1 MPLAVRSLPCC
12 VSWLTLTASVALVP
26 VATFTILVLATSMP
40 PVVTL
45 GPPVMVRPLLLI
57 VVLPVVTEVNAGL
70 SAIWRLIAPVAGSV
84 TVFRFAPE

>member
-1 MPLAVRSLPCC
+1 
-12 VSWLTLTASVALVP
+12 
-26 VATFTILVLATSMP
+26 MP